1 MEESPNDKETVEK
14 TAEKTTVEVPKSIA
28 FMKAKWA
35 SFQNLTAKDTSDN
48 LWLIGF
54 KLFLKGIMV
63 LILILM
69 SPFILF
75 IITVSLLVAV

>member
-1 MEESPNDKETVEK
+1 MEELPNDKEAVEE
-14 TAEKTTVEVPKSIA
+14 TIEKVTIEQPKSIA

-35 SFQNLTAKDTSDN
+35 SFQNLTAKDASDN

-54 KLFLKGIMV
+54 KFFLKGIMV